1 MHRRPPPHGART
13 SQRPVLEWVCLHGP
27 RKTTPSARGGGE
39 LATVCSARASARTAC
54 GMARC
59 QGTCA
64 LTLAP
69 SSSARRCA
77 TLTSRT
83 VASMSSRNVCLQSAV
98 RATACSSWRRR
109 RQGAQALLGARLTR
123 VDARFC
129 FERREGRTRR
139 GCIWASKWGLHSLGR
154 DVSEGAPVLPRPPRA
169 IHQTRPPLDVD
180 CRGQAR
186 NSPRLRQSPP
196 QPSPMAAPRLTP
208 VAQLMVAPAALSRSP
223 QPYCTGRVAPMFVCT
238 DCLALAL
245 PGKRRRCA
253 AMLCT
258 GDAQV
263 VAQSPFLFLF

>member
-1 MHRRPPPHGART
+1 MGMLAWSQKDDSVCTRRMGDCDSTFGAR
-13 SQRPVLEWVCLHGP
+13 QRTHCVRNGEVPGRTRLDVGSAKQRLE
-27 RKTTPSARGGGE
+27 ARDTDI
-39 LATVCSARASARTAC
+39 ANR
-54 GMARC
+54 
-59 QGTCA
+59 
-64 LTLAP
+64 
-69 SSSARRCA
+69 
-77 TLTSRT
+77 
-83 VASMSSRNVCLQSAV
+83 ASMSSRNVGLQSAV
-98 RATACSSWRRR
+98 RLARATACSSSRRR

-139 GCIWASKWGLHSLGR
+139 GCIWVSKWGLHSLGR

-180 CRGQAR
+180 CRGQTR

-263 VAQSPFLFLF
+263 VAQSPFFSKFDHHLRSW